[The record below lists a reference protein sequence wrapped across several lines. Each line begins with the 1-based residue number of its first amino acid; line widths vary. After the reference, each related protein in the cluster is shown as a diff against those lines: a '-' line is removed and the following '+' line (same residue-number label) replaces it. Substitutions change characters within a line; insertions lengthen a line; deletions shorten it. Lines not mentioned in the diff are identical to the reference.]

1 MVLTRLLPFI
11 AVEVFFVAK
20 EVHMKIFVLVV
31 FILMY
36 IAIIAFSDYKHWITG
51 AVAVLVV
58 GGCLIFGVTDF
69 QKTISSIDF
78 NVILMLLGI
87 MLTVGM
93 FSESN
98 MPNKIA
104 DGLMAK
110 IPNGMAAL
118 VVLSVLSGLV
128 SAFID
133 NVATVL
139 MLAPIGI
146 AISKKL
152 KVSPVPVIISIAVSS
167 NLQGAATLVGD
178 TTSIMLAGFA
188 DMSFFDFFVLDG
200 KLSIFFAVEIGALAT
215 VPVLI
220 FIFRKSNQKICFERE
235 NVQVK
240 SVVPTVLL
248 LLNIVVLVIS
258 SFIPVKHELTNGII
272 CIAFG
277 LVAVIFNTIKFKS
290 NPLNSIKEAV
300 DYQTVLFLFFLFM
313 IIGCVEE
320 VGIIKDISK
329 FFISIGDKNLFLLY
343 TVIVFGSVLLSMFID
358 NIPYVAT
365 MLPVIAGIVS
375 SMANPAS
382 GVEYLL
388 YFGLLIGATLG
399 GNLTPVGASA
409 NVVGIGILKKN
420 GETVK
425 TSDFLKIGV
434 PFTLIAVLCGYAF
447 IWLVW
452 GV

>member
-1 MVLTRLLPFI
+1 M
-11 AVEVFFVAK
+11 
-20 EVHMKIFVLVV
+20 
-31 FILMY
+31 
-36 IAIIAFSDYKHWITG
+36 
-51 AVAVLVV
+51 
-58 GGCLIFGVTDF
+58 
-69 QKTISSIDF
+69 
-78 NVILMLLGI
+78 
-87 MLTVGM
+87 
-93 FSESN
+93 
-98 MPNKIA
+98 
-104 DGLMAK
+104 
-110 IPNGMAAL
+110 
-118 VVLSVLSGLV
+118 
-128 SAFID
+128 
-133 NVATVL
+133 
-139 MLAPIGI
+139 
-146 AISKKL
+146 
-152 KVSPVPVIISIAVSS
+152 
-167 NLQGAATLVGD
+167 
-178 TTSIMLAGFA
+178 
-188 DMSFFDFFVLDG
+188 
-200 KLSIFFAVEIGALAT
+200 
-215 VPVLI
+215 
-220 FIFRKSNQKICFERE
+220 
-235 NVQVK
+235 
-240 SVVPTVLL
+240 
-248 LLNIVVLVIS
+248 
-258 SFIPVKHELTNGII
+258 
-272 CIAFG
+272 
-277 LVAVIFNTIKFKS
+277 
-290 NPLNSIKEAV
+290 PLNSVKEAV

-320 VGIIKDISK
+320 VGIINDISK

-375 SMANPAS
+375 SMANPAP

>member
-1 MVLTRLLPFI
+1 
-11 AVEVFFVAK
+11 
-20 EVHMKIFVLVV
+20 
-31 FILMY
+31 
-36 IAIIAFSDYKHWITG
+36 
-51 AVAVLVV
+51 
-58 GGCLIFGVTDF
+58 
-69 QKTISSIDF
+69 
-78 NVILMLLGI
+78 MLLGI

-118 VVLSVLSGLV
+118 VMLSVLSGLV

-215 VPVLI
+215 VPVLM

-248 LLNIVVLVIS
+248 LLNIVALVIS

-277 LVAVIFNTIKFKS
+277 LVAFIFNTIKFKS
-290 NPLNSIKEAV
+290 NPLNSVKEAV

-320 VGIIKDISK
+320 VGIINDISK

-375 SMANPAS
+375 SMANPAP

>member
-1 MVLTRLLPFI
+1 MVLTRLLPFV
-11 AVEVFFVAK
+11 AVEVFFIAK

-118 VVLSVLSGLV
+118 VMLSVLSGLV

-215 VPVLI
+215 VPVLM
-220 FIFRKSNQKICFERE
+220 FIFCKSNQKICFERE

-240 SVVPTVLL
+240 SVVPTVL
-248 LLNIVVLVIS
+248 
-258 SFIPVKHELTNGII
+258 F
-272 CIAFG
+272 
-277 LVAVIFNTIKFKS
+277 
-290 NPLNSIKEAV
+290 
-300 DYQTVLFLFFLFM
+300 Y
-313 IIGCVEE
+313 
-320 VGIIKDISK
+320 
-329 FFISIGDKNLFLLY
+329 
-343 TVIVFGSVLLSMFID
+343 
-358 NIPYVAT
+358 
-365 MLPVIAGIVS
+365 
-375 SMANPAS
+375 
-382 GVEYLL
+382 
-388 YFGLLIGATLG
+388 
-399 GNLTPVGASA
+399 
-409 NVVGIGILKKN
+409 
-420 GETVK
+420 
-425 TSDFLKIGV
+425 
-434 PFTLIAVLCGYAF
+434 
-447 IWLVW
+447 
-452 GV
+452 